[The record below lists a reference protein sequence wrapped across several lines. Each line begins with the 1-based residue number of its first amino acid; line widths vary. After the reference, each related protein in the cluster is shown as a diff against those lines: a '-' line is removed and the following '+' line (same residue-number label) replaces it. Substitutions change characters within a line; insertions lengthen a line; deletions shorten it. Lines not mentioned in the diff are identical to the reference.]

1 MSRPDTNLLR
11 TIERDGLHCAG
22 LVLLGGVAFGAGLI
36 RLLVGPLQQSS
47 EFSLELLAQT
57 VLQLLG
63 PLIVALLALTRLMPH
78 WLERSRRPGAKIWR
92 HTVLSAAVVGALL
105 FNLFLVAVL
114 LMGMVMTP
122 RADLFGE
129 WRDLMATIEPWSLWE
144 AMARSGLFLGS
155 TAALG
160 LWEGRRAQRHG
171 HLSAEVTA
179 DAILHAM
186 ALVLALKMLWI
197 LALSPSQFSGG

>member
-1 MSRPDTNLLR
+1 MTRPDTTLLR

-36 RLLVGPLQQSS
+36 RLLVGPLHQSS
-47 EFSLELLAQT
+47 DFSLEVLAQT

-63 PLIVALLALTRLMPH
+63 PLVVALLALTRLMPH
-78 WLERSRRPGAKIWR
+78 WLERARRPGARMWWR
-92 HTVLSAAVVGALL
+92 SVLSAVVVGALL
-105 FNLFLVAVL
+105 FNLFLVGVL
-114 LMGMVMTP
+114 LVGMLMTP

-129 WRDLMATIEPWSLWE
+129 WRDLLATIEPWSLLE

-160 LWEGRRAQRHG
+160 LWEGRRALRRG
-171 HLSAEVTA
+171 DLSAEVTA

>member
-1 MSRPDTNLLR
+1 MTRPDTTLLR

-36 RLLVGPLQQSS
+36 RRLVGPLHQSS
-47 EFSLELLAQT
+47 DFSLEVLAQT

-63 PLIVALLALTRLMPH
+63 PLVVALLALTRLMPH
-78 WLERSRRPGAKIWR
+78 WLERARRPGARVWWR
-92 HTVLSAAVVGALL
+92 SVLSAVVVGALL
-105 FNLFLVAVL
+105 FNLFLVGVL
-114 LMGMVMTP
+114 LVGMLMTP

-129 WRDLMATIEPWSLWE
+129 WRDLLATIEPWSLLE

-160 LWEGRRAQRHG
+160 LWEGRRALRRG
-171 HLSAEVTA
+171 DLSAEVTA

-186 ALVLALKMLWI
+186 ALVLALKLLWI
-197 LALSPSQFSGG
+197 LALSPSHFSGG

>member
-1 MSRPDTNLLR
+1 MASATSSLLR

-47 EFSLELLAQT
+47 TFSLEILAQT

-63 PLIVALLALTRLMPH
+63 PLVVALLALTRLMPH
-78 WLERSRRPGAKIWR
+78 WLERARKPGARVWWR
-92 HTVLSAAVVGALL
+92 SVLSAVVVGMVL

-114 LMGMVMTP
+114 LTGMVMTP
-122 RADLFGE
+122 RADLLGE
-129 WRDLMATIEPWSLWE
+129 WRDLLATLQPAALVE
-144 AMARSGLFLGS
+144 AMGRSGAFLGS

-160 LWEGRRAQRHG
+160 LWEGRRALRRG
-171 HLSAEVTA
+171 DLSTKATA
-179 DAILHAM
+179 DAILHAT
-186 ALVLALKMLWI
+186 ALVLALKLLWI
-197 LALSPSQFSGG
+197 LVLSPSHFSGS